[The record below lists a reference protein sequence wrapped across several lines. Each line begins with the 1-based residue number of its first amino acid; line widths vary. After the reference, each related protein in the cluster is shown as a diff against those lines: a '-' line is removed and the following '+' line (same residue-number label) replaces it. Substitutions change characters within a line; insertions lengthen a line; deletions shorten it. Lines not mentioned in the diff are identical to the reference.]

1 MKKILTIILSMT
13 LLFSAMSAIAY
24 ASDSYTIR
32 QYVKDYYHDI
42 YGENDMAFSKISM
55 TNTKTADKILQLSND
70 VLQNE
75 LFSAQIDKVNESY
88 VVQTAERYYITFQ
101 SASNNILYLCITE
114 KGEVFFGRYAD
125 YNKPN
130 YCEYLVKD
138 TTNVIKSLSELY
150 SSDIASNKF
159 NDISGHWAES
169 TINKWKDKGIISGYP
184 DGTFK
189 PDNSVTRA
197 ELAKILT
204 LAFDLQ
210 EKTAINYD
218 DVKAENWYYS
228 YLESSAKYIPIYPL
242 PISYETNIPYVEV
255 SDKGLNYFL
264 PETPAMR
271 MHVAEALVK
280 IKKDKEKINIELPSI
295 QDIQAD
301 VTAAFKDDDY
311 ENLYAMHGT
320 IPENVKR
327 MLEYT
332 YLANKLGIMQGDS
345 NGYFHPYDSVTRAE
359 LITMLD
365 RMTSTAD

>member
-1 MKKILTIILSMT
+1 MKKTIFSLLCIMMLCTSVTFAAETETVGGTITLTQFLGASREDVK
-13 LLFSAMSAIAY
+13 SVAITINAKTDY
-24 ASDSYTIR
+24 VDKNAFYDISDSLMLTSAFEPELITLEGTYITVEKTDGSFSYAFIGQSGGVDRYSALMSRMPYALYTT
-32 QYVKDYYHDI
+32 
-42 YGENDMAFSKISM
+42 ENPSAFMSLINS
-55 TNTKTADKILQLSND
+55 SND
-70 VLQNE
+70 T
-75 LFSAQIDKVNESY
+75 D
-88 VVQTAERYYITFQ
+88 
-101 SASNNILYLCITE
+101 
-114 KGEVFFGRYAD
+114 
-125 YNKPN
+125 
-130 YCEYLVKD
+130 
-138 TTNVIKSLSELY
+138 
-150 SSDIASNKF
+150 F
-159 NDISGHWAES
+159 NDIKNHWAKD
-169 TINKWKDKGIISGYP
+169 TIEKWKDKGIISGYP
-184 DGTFK
+184 DGIFK

-197 ELAKILT
+197 ELAKILE

-242 PISYETNIPYVEV
+242 PISYETNIPYVEA
-255 SDKGLNYFL
+255 SDKGLNSFL
-264 PETPAMR
+264 PETAAMR
-271 MHVAEALVK
+271 MHVAEALVE
-280 IKKDKEKINIELPSI
+280 IKKDKEQINTELPSI

-365 RMTSTAD
+365 RVTSTAD